1 MDDKSRLHL
10 QKMVK
15 EYETEETTDKIR
27 DVKHSKLIKQDV
39 ETMIHLKRK
48 YTRMDTSTLL
58 RMAQNQCGFLWKNY
72 TNIFNKLFN
81 DYLDLNIL
89 NKFIMILSK
98 IENGKYD
105 QHEAS
110 ALVGQILKE
119 IYIDSAIKE
128 GDVKE
133 KKRNGAN
140 KKKKQKKDNVKKI
153 SWKEFKN
160 MNME

>member
-58 RMAQNQCGFLWKNY
+58 TMAQNQCGFLWKNY

-81 DYLDLNIL
+81 DYLDLNI
-89 NKFIMILSK
+89 
-98 IENGKYD
+98 
-105 QHEAS
+105 
-110 ALVGQILKE
+110 
-119 IYIDSAIKE
+119 
-128 GDVKE
+128 
-133 KKRNGAN
+133 
-140 KKKKQKKDNVKKI
+140 
-153 SWKEFKN
+153 FK
-160 MNME
+160 

>member
-15 EYETEETTDKIR
+15 KYGSEETTDKIR
-27 DVKHSKLIKQDV
+27 ELKHSKLIKQDV
-39 ETMIHLKRK
+39 ERLLELKRK
-48 YTRMDTSTLL
+48 YVRMDKKTLL
-58 RMAQNQCGFLWKNY
+58 TMCENQCVFLWKNY

-89 NKFIMILSK
+89 NKFIMVLSK
-98 IENGKYD
+98 IENGTYD

-110 ALVGQILKE
+110 ALIGQILKE

-128 GDVKE
+128 GDMKEKRRNKNKKKE
-133 KKRNGAN
+133 KK
-140 KKKKQKKDNVKKI
+140 KSVKNI
-153 SWKEFKN
+153 SWREFKQ
-160 MNME
+160 MNQ

>member
-15 EYETEETTDKIR
+15 EYGSEETTDKIR
-27 DVKHSKLIKQDV
+27 ELKHSKLIKQDV
-39 ETMIHLKRK
+39 ERLLELKRK
-48 YTRMDTSTLL
+48 YVRMDKKTLL
-58 RMAQNQCGFLWKNY
+58 TMCENQCVFLWKNY

-89 NKFIMILSK
+89 NKFIMVLSK
-98 IENGKYD
+98 IENGTYD

-110 ALVGQILKE
+110 ALIGQILKE

-128 GDVKE
+128 GDMKEKRRNKNKKKE
-133 KKRNGAN
+133 KK
-140 KKKKQKKDNVKKI
+140 KSVKNI
-153 SWKEFKN
+153 SWREFKQ
-160 MNME
+160 MNQ

>member
-15 EYETEETTDKIR
+15 EYGSEETTDKIR
-27 DVKHSKLIKQDV
+27 ELKHSKLIKQDV
-39 ETMIHLKRK
+39 ERLLEIKRK
-48 YTRMDTSTLL
+48 YVRMDRKTLL
-58 RMAQNQCGFLWKNY
+58 TMCENQCGFLWKNY

-89 NKFIMILSK
+89 NKFIMVLSK
-98 IENGKYD
+98 IENGTYD

-128 GDVKE
+128 GDIKEKRRNKNKKKE
-133 KKRNGAN
+133 KKRS
-140 KKKKQKKDNVKKI
+140 VKKI
-153 SWKEFKN
+153 TWREFKQ
-160 MNME
+160 MNQ